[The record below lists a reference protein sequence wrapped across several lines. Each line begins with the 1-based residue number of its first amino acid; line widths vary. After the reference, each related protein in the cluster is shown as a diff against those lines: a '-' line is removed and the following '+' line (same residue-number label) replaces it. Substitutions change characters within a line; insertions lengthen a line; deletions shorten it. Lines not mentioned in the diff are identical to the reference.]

1 MQELRR
7 LADYLYQSPDKIH
20 MRDVFVKEIG
30 DFMRDFFNGFRFVPD
45 QKSPSLYNTQMV
57 MRFFAYLVDHG
68 VQVLETLQEAKNN
81 DCYTYSFLNDKFR
94 RGIDIHTQ
102 VSV

>member
-1 MQELRR
+1 MHELRR
-7 LADYLYQSPDKIH
+7 LADYLYQNPDKTH

-68 VQVLETLQEAKNN
+68 VEVLETLLEAKKN
-81 DCYTYSFLNDKFR
+81 DRYSYSFLSMKLDD
-94 RGIDIHTQ
+94 GLDIHTQ
-102 VSV
+102 VRL